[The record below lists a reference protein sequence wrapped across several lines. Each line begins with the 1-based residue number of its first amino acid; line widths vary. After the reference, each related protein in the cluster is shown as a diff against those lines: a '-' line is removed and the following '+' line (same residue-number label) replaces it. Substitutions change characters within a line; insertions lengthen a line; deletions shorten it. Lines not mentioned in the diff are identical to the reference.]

1 MSGRVAWLCSAL
13 AVTLTAALA
22 SPASAANPFELNF
35 WLSGPRYDGDG
46 KLPLCADE
54 VALIKIASRFGEK
67 ERVFWNSKLEIV
79 AFDDIRQTAYRPWAP
94 NTVPRRFCTGVAF
107 VSDGLK
113 HPIYYSISEDLG
125 MIGGTFGVEWC
136 VLGFDRNWA
145 YNPACKMARP

>member
-22 SPASAANPFELNF
+22 SPASAANLFELNF
-35 WLSGPRYDGDG
+35 WLSGPRYDGN
-46 KLPLCADE
+46 LPLCADQ
-54 VALIKIASRFGEK
+54 VALIKISSRFGEK

-79 AFDDIRQTAYRPWAP
+79 AFDDIRETAYRPWAP